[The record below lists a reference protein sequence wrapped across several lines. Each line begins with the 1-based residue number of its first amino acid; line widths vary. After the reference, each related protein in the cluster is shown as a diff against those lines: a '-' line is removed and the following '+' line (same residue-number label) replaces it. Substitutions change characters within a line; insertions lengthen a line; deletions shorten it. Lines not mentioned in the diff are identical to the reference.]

1 MLSVKDVCFAYGS
14 GAGADGPAERKVLKG
29 LSCEL
34 PDGGTVAVM
43 GESGSGK
50 TTLARLLLGL
60 EKPDSG
66 EIVGLEGR
74 RVSVVFQEDRLLP
87 WLSARGNIAAALP
100 RERAK
105 DRAFQDELLAEVE
118 LTDSAEKP
126 IRELSGGMQR
136 RVAIARA
143 LAFGGDLLILDEPL
157 KGLDEELQKRIV
169 PRIKARFSTILL
181 ITHSLE
187 EAALFGAE
195 RIVRLAPK
203 QADR

>member
-1 MLSVKDVCFAYGS
+1 MLSVKDVCFAYGTE
-14 GAGADGPAERKVLKG
+14 ADEGGPAEKNVITG
-29 LSCEL
+29 LSFEL

-66 EIVGLEGR
+66 EISGLEGR

-87 WLSARGNIAAALP
+87 WLTARGNIAAALP

-105 DRAFQDELLAEVE
+105 DRAFADELLAEVE

-143 LAFGGDLLILDEPL
+143 LGFGGDLLILDEPL

-195 RIVRLAPK
+195 RIVRLTPR